1 METSEPGRINLI
13 DRKYGI
19 GDIVEN
25 RRAEREIKQSEN
37 WYRAIFEN
45 TGTAMM
51 VVEEDTTIILVNTEF
66 ENLTGFSK
74 QETEGKIS
82 WTVFPVKEDLER
94 MIRQHHLRRIQPAEA
109 LRNYECRFINKDGQM
124 REIHLTIDMIPDTKK
139 SIASLVDI
147 TDRRQAN
154 ETLKESQRKLADII
168 EFFPD
173 ATLVI
178 DKNGNVTAW
187 NRALEDLTGVR
198 AQDMLGRGN
207 YEYAIPFHG
216 YRRPILVDL
225 ALDRNR
231 NEKSEKAYET
241 LLTDGGIL
249 RGEGLAANLSTGNRY
264 CSATAIALYDSR
276 GEAVAAIECIRD
288 ITEQKRIEERLNRAE
303 KMEALGTLA
312 GGVAHDLNNVLGVLV
327 GYSELLMETL
337 PEGSLQKGYAQNILR
352 SSERGAAIIQDLLT
366 MARRGVSVAEV
377 VNLNKVIVDYL
388 DSPEHQKLTSY
399 NQDIR
404 IKTEL
409 ADDLFNVK
417 GSPIHLNKSIMN
429 LISNAAEAISG
440 TGTITIKT
448 ENRYLDYTINGYDH
462 MREGDYVVLSVA
474 DTGGGIPEKD
484 LGKIFEPFYTKKVMG
499 RSGTGL
505 GLAVVWGTVKD
516 HHGFIDVKSEED
528 LGSTFTLY
536 FPVTREELVRKREKS
551 DIAQYMG
558 RNESILVVDDMEFQR
573 ELATNLVSKLNYE
586 VIAVSSG
593 EAAIEYLKTRRAD
606 LLLLDMLM
614 EPGIDGLETF
624 QRVLEI
630 VPDQRAI
637 IVSGF
642 AEDERVRKAQE
653 LGAGEYVRK
662 PYNLE
667 KIGLAIRK
675 ELDRR

>member
-1 METSEPGRINLI
+1 MQTSEPARINLI
-13 DRKYGI
+13 DGKYGI
-19 GDIVEN
+19 GDIVEH
-25 RRAEREIKQSEN
+25 REVEREIKKSEA

-51 VVEEDTTIILVNTEF
+51 VVEEDTTISLANTEF
-66 ENLTGFSK
+66 ENLTGYSK
-74 QETEGKIS
+74 EEIEGKIS
-82 WTVFPVKEDLER
+82 WTVFPAKEDLER
-94 MIRQHHLRRIQPAEA
+94 MMMQHHLRRVQPAEA
-109 LRNYECRFINKDGQM
+109 QRNYEFRLVNKSGQT
-124 REIHLTIDMIPDTKK
+124 REIHLTVDMIPDTKK
-139 SIASLVDI
+139 SIASLQDI
-147 TDRRQAN
+147 TERRQAD

-173 ATLVI
+173 ATLVV
-178 DKNGNVTAW
+178 DKNGTVAAW
-187 NRALEDLTGVR
+187 NRALEDLTGFR
-198 AQDMLGRGN
+198 AEDMLGKGN
-207 YEYAIPFHG
+207 YEYALPFHG

-225 ALDRNR
+225 ALDRNKT
-231 NEKSEKAYET
+231 EKSGKAYET
-241 LLTDGGIL
+241 LLTDRGIL

-337 PEGSLQKGYAQNILR
+337 PEGSVQKGYAQNILR

-399 NQDIR
+399 NQNIR

-409 ADDLFNVK
+409 AEDLFNIK

-429 LISNAAEAISG
+429 LVSNAAEAIPG
-440 TGTITIKT
+440 AGVITIKA
-448 ENRYLDYTINGYDH
+448 ENRNLDYTINGYDH
-462 MREGDYVVLSVA
+462 MREGDYVVLSVS

-516 HHGFIDVKSEED
+516 HHGFIDVKSAED

-573 ELATNLVSKLNYE
+573 ELAINLVCKLNYE
-586 VIAVSSG
+586 VSAVSSG
-593 EAAIEYLKTRRAD
+593 EAAIEYLKTQKAD

-624 QRVLEI
+624 QRVREI
-630 VPDQRAI
+630 VPHQKAI

-642 AEDERVRKAQE
+642 AEDERVRKAHE

-675 ELDRR
+675 ELDRN

>member
-1 METSEPGRINLI
+1 MI
-13 DRKYGI
+13 DGKCGI
-19 GDIVEN
+19 GNIVEH
-25 RRAEREIKQSEN
+25 RKAEREIKKTEA

-51 VVEEDTTIILVNTEF
+51 VVEEDTTISLANTEF
-66 ENLTGFSK
+66 ENLTGYSK
-74 QETEGKIS
+74 EEIEGKIS

-94 MIRQHHLRRIQPAEA
+94 MMIQHHLRRIQPAEA
-109 LRNYECRFINKDGQM
+109 RRNYEFRLVNKNGQT
-124 REIHLTIDMIPDTKK
+124 REIHLTVDMIPDTKK
-139 SIASLVDI
+139 SIASLLDI
-147 TDRRQAN
+147 TERRQAD

-173 ATLVI
+173 ATLVV
-178 DKNGNVTAW
+178 DRSGTVAAW
-187 NRALEDLTGVR
+187 NRALEDLTGVQ
-198 AQDMLGRGN
+198 AADMLGKGN
-207 YEYAIPFHG
+207 YEYALPFHG

-225 ALDRNR
+225 ALDRNKT
-231 NEKSEKAYET
+231 EKSGKAYET
-241 LLTDGGIL
+241 LLTDRGIL

-366 MARRGVSVAEV
+366 MARRGVSVSEV
-377 VNLNKVIVDYL
+377 VDLNKIIVDYL
-388 DSPEHQKLTSY
+388 DSPEHQKLSSY
-399 NQDIR
+399 NQSIR

-409 ADDLFNVK
+409 TEDLLHIK

-429 LISNAAEAISG
+429 LVSNAAEAISG
-440 TGTITIKT
+440 AGVITIKT
-448 ENRYLDYTINGYDH
+448 ENRNLDYTINGYDH
-462 MREGDYVVLSVA
+462 MREGDYVVLSVS

-573 ELATNLVSKLNYE
+573 ELAINLVSKLNYE
-586 VIAVSSG
+586 VSAVSSG
-593 EAAIEYLKTRRAD
+593 EAAIEYLKTHKAD

-624 QRVLEI
+624 ERVREI
-630 VPDQRAI
+630 VPRQKAI

-642 AEDERVRKAQE
+642 AEDERVRKAHE